1 MTEEPVWTDSEIR
14 RADSIMGSGRREN
27 KDSVARSPTG
37 SLSHHPP
44 SPPLTHSP
52 KEVWKKGGRMFSVLL
67 AINLVLL
74 ACTLVSSGAFNEV
87 AVHDYDVFF
96 MLTIMMLICIAW
108 ILFYLLVTAK
118 RQDAILCKD
127 SHAGPVWLRGGLLLF
142 AILSLVMD
150 VFKTGYYSSFYN
162 CLSAIK
168 IIYPIVQ
175 AVYVVIQTYF
185 LWVSAKDCIHVH
197 LDATRCGLMLTLTTN
212 LAVWM
217 SAVTDESVHKSH
229 TKFQNTTDETHK
241 WIMKGNLPNSKAP
254 ELRLGG
260 CNCNSQI
267 CQIFQNGSFWLYP
280 FNIEYS
286 LFASAMLY
294 VMWKNVGRLIDH
306 HTHHIHHLKFRLF
319 RRTFFVGTVLGLFIL
334 VSGLAVL
341 IVYEVQVNN
350 KSQPDKNQALIM
362 YYSFN
367 IVCLIL
373 MSFVSIG
380 GSIIYRFD
388 KRDMDLHKN
397 PTRTLDVAL
406 LMGAALGQYA
416 ISYYSIVAVVAS
428 TPRDAISALN
438 LTYSLLMI
446 AQHTFQNIFII
457 EGLHRQPP
465 EEDHKIDPHRKDLY
479 GLTFVNINAVSL
491 RVPDGGSALPS
502 PMPDS
507 LGTVAIQPSEIVQSI
522 MVPKKVKWRRKFL
535 KEISLFLLLCNV
547 ILWIMPAFGAR
558 PQFDNDRELKFYGYP
573 MWAAIVDIC
582 LPFGIFYRMHA
593 VASLL
598 EVYIMS

>member
-1 MTEEPVWTDSEIR
+1 MTEESAQPDSEIR
-14 RADSIMGSGRREN
+14 REDSIMGSGQRE
-27 KDSVARSPTG
+27 DRASVASSPTG
-37 SLSHHPP
+37 TLSHRPH
-44 SPPLTHSP
+44 SPPMTHSP

-74 ACTLVSSGAFNEV
+74 ACTLVSSAAFNEV

-96 MLTIMMLICIAW
+96 LLTIMMLVCIAW
-108 ILFYLLVTAK
+108 ILFYLIVTAK

-127 SHAGPVWLRGGLLLF
+127 THAGPVWLRGGLVLF
-142 AILSLVMD
+142 AIFSLVMD
-150 VFKTGYYSSFYN
+150 VFKTGYFASFYN
-162 CLSAIK
+162 CLSTIK

-175 AVYVVIQTYF
+175 FVFVIVQTYF

-197 LDATRCGLMLTLTTN
+197 LDVTRCGLMLTLTTN

-229 TKFQNTTDETHK
+229 SKLQNRTDETHK
-241 WIMKGNLPNSKAP
+241 LFMKAAP
-254 ELRLGG
+254 ASGTTEG
-260 CNCNSQI
+260 CSCTSQI

-306 HTHHIHHLKFRLF
+306 HAEHIHHLKFRLF
-319 RRTFFVGTVLGLFIL
+319 RKSFFVGIILGLVIL

-350 KSQPDKNQALIM
+350 TSQPDKKDQALIM
-362 YYSFN
+362 YYTFN
-367 IVCLIL
+367 IACLSL
-373 MSFVSIG
+373 MSLVCIG
-380 GSIIYRFD
+380 GSIVYRFD
-388 KRDMDLHKN
+388 KRDMDHHKN

-406 LMGAALGQYA
+406 LMGSALGQYA

-438 LTYSLLMI
+438 LTYSLMMI

-465 EEDHKIDPHRKDLY
+465 EEEHKIHPHQKSTY

-491 RVPDGGSALPS
+491 RVPDSSTALPS
-502 PMPDS
+502 PAPHS
-507 LGTVAIQPSEIVQSI
+507 PGAVAIQTSEVPQSI
-522 MVPKKVKWRRKFL
+522 RVPKQVKWRRKFL
-535 KEISLFLLLCNV
+535 KEISFFLLLCNV

-558 PQFDNDRELKFYGYP
+558 PQFDNKKELNFYGYL

>member
-1 MTEEPVWTDSEIR
+1 
-14 RADSIMGSGRREN
+14 MGSNPREDKEN
-27 KDSVARSPTG
+27 EASSPTASVG
-37 SLSHHPP
+37 HHSLSAPV
-44 SPPLTHSP
+44 THSP

-74 ACTLVSSGAFNEV
+74 ACTLVSSGAFNQV

-96 MLTIMMLICIAW
+96 MLTIVMLICIAW

-118 RQDAILCKD
+118 HQDAILCKD

-142 AILSLVMD
+142 AIFSLMMD

-175 AVYVVIQTYF
+175 AVFVIIQTYF
-185 LWVSAKDCIHVH
+185 LWISAKDCIHVH

-229 TKFQNTTDETHK
+229 S
-241 WIMKGNLPNSKAP
+241 NSSA
-254 ELRLGG
+254 EG
-260 CNCNSQI
+260 CNCNTQI
-267 CQIFQNGSFWLYP
+267 CQIFQNGYFWLYP

-286 LFASAMLY
+286 LFASAMVY

-306 HTHHIHHLKFRLF
+306 HTHHAHHLKFKLF
-319 RRTFFVGTVLGLFIL
+319 KRTFFVGIILGLFIL

-341 IVYEVQVNN
+341 IVYEVQVND
-350 KSQPDKNQALIM
+350 KSQPDKKNEALIM
-362 YYSFN
+362 YYIFN
-367 IVCLIL
+367 IVCLTL
-373 MSFVSIG
+373 MSLVCIG

-388 KRDMDLHKN
+388 KRDMDRHKN

-406 LMGAALGQYA
+406 LMGAALGQYT

-428 TPRDAISALN
+428 KPRDAISALN

-465 EEDHKIDPHRKDLY
+465 EEEHKIDPHRKGVY
-479 GLTFVNINAVSL
+479 GLTFVNVNAVSL

-502 PMPDS
+502 PVPES
-507 LGTVAIQPSEIVQSI
+507 LGAVAIQPSDVVQSI
-522 MVPKKVKWRRKFL
+522 IVPKKVKWRRKFL

-558 PQFDNDRELKFYGYP
+558 PQFDNDKELNFYGNP
-573 MWAAIVDIC
+573 MWATIVDIC